1 MKKLFEW
8 HQCWHSWHCD
18 PTSVTILFQDQ
29 VGGLEAFVDN
39 KWLAIRPQPNT
50 FVINIGDTFKALT
63 NGIYKNCLHRVL
75 ANKEI
80 DRKTLAFFLCPKGDK
95 IVRAPDT
102 ILGRQE
108 SRNYPDFTWSQFFEF
123 TQRKHRADPNTL
135 PDFASWLNS
144 NHLITL
150 ELFFYAG

>member
-1 MKKLFEW
+1 
-8 HQCWHSWHCD
+8 
-18 PTSVTILFQDQ
+18 
-29 VGGLEAFVDN
+29 
-39 KWLAIRPQPNT
+39 
-50 FVINIGDTFKALT
+50 
-63 NGIYKNCLHRVL
+63 L

-123 TQRKHRADPNTL
+123 TQRKHRAD
-135 PDFASWLNS
+135 FASWLNS
-144 NHLITL
+144 NTFNYFGTFFLCWIKLHLDICCYNI
-150 ELFFYAG
+150 F